1 MELVEV
7 CKKTDGLFFPQQ
19 EFVLVENGEIMCKL
33 MAMEIATVSRLD
45 LTVITNT
52 KYQHKGYATTGLR
65 LLIKW
70 GIRNGYKKATLTN
83 LFGSQAIDKIA
94 KNLHFTEENQGT
106 WSKSITGPLNIQI
119 SE

>member
-7 CKKTDGLFFPQQ
+7 RKKTDGLFFPQR
-19 EFVLVENGEIMCKL
+19 EFVLVEGEDIICSL
-33 MAMEIATVSRLD
+33 MTMEITTESRLD
-45 LTVITNT
+45 LTVVTNS
-52 KYQHKGYATTGLR
+52 KYQHKGYATTGLK

-70 GIRNGYKKATLTN
+70 AIKNDYKKVTLTN

-106 WSKSITGPLNIQI
+106 WSKSIIGPLNM
-119 SE
+119 

>member
-7 CKKTDGLFFPQQ
+7 CKKTDGLFFPQR
-19 EFVLVENGEIMCKL
+19 EFVLVEGEDIICSL
-33 MAMEIATVSRLD
+33 MAMEITTESRLD
-45 LTVITNT
+45 LTVVTNP
-52 KYQHKGYATTGLR
+52 KYQRKGYATTGLK

-70 GIRNGYKKATLTN
+70 AIKNGYKKVTLTN

-106 WSKSITGPLNIQI
+106 WSKSIIGPLNM
-119 SE
+119 